1 MKKTELESSLE
12 ALLFYAGDIIPQ
24 RRLQEICEMDELSI
38 RMAVNHLNEIYQ
50 KTNSGVEII
59 EVEVEKGFS
68 NSFELGD
75 SEEGD

>member
-1 MKKTELESSLE
+1 MGFTFLFICLF
-12 ALLFYAGDIIPQ
+12 LFYLSTFDAVAPSYLKLIIMKTIAENGIKYETPQ
-24 RRLQEICEMDELSI
+24 
-38 RMAVNHLNEIYQ
+38 
-50 KTNSGVEII
+50 VEII